1 LVTAK
6 ARLSWPPIVARAA
19 EIADEYDAPI
29 TLRQVFYRLVVE
41 QLIPNRE
48 VAYRTLSARSAEAR
62 RAGWFPDLADL
73 SRRIEE
79 ATSFDSPRAA
89 LQVIADVY
97 RRDRTEGQ
105 RVTLLLGVEKRGMVA
120 QLRGWF
126 GTPLGIPVVAV
137 GGYPSQTLMDQVTRH
152 VDASDRPGVLLYA
165 GDFDASGED
174 ILRDFVQRTGCWQRL
189 RRVALT
195 EDQVAEFGLPEN
207 PGKETDSRARAF
219 AERHGRNVQ
228 VEVDALDP
236 NQLRDLFQEAID
248 EFWDMSEYERVQG
261 LEAEERAELE
271 GLARERGE

>member
-1 LVTAK
+1 
-6 ARLSWPPIVARAA
+6 
-19 EIADEYDAPI
+19 
-29 TLRQVFYRLVVE
+29 VFYRLVVE